1 MLDTTDAL
9 VILSGTIALV
19 YITVG
24 IPITEVLGFD
34 LVKNIV
40 TGIQLLNA
48 VTSGTISTNIILL
61 IILN

>member
-9 VILSGTIALV
+9 VILSGTIAFV

-24 IPITEVLGFD
+24 IPITEVLDFD
-34 LVKNIV
+34 LVRDIAA
-40 TGIQLLNA
+40 GIQPLNT
-48 VTSGTISTNIILL
+48 VTSGTIGANIILL